1 VFDIDPDYGAGHDR
15 QLVVVG
21 PVATAAEFG
30 VQAVPSADLD
40 GAVAGI
46 GGGVFGVGGG
56 PGVGVGEAEPVAVA
70 AGAPDPAGGGGV
82 RVEHPVVADRRPRC
96 WCGPERV
103 RG

>member
-1 VFDIDPDYGAGHDR
+1 MSRSKPGPAAHSHSVF
-15 QLVVVG
+15 LVALVGLGRCSTSTRITVPVTIGSSWWWG

-46 GGGVFGVGGG
+46 GGGLLDVGGG

-70 AGAPDPAGGGGV
+70 T
-82 RVEHPVVADRRPRC
+82 
-96 WCGPERV
+96 GPTT
-103 RG
+103 